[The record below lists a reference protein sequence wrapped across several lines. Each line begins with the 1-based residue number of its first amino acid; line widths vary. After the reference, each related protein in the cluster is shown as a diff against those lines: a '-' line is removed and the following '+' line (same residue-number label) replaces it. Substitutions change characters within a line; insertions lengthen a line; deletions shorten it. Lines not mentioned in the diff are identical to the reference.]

1 MKINDNKVTGKD
13 FGMPIISWHSMF
25 VPRFPRLKDGCMTL
39 LLASLC
45 LGVFTFPFHSV
56 YADLQ
61 SLSEPV
67 SQDVNLLKS
76 RPHSIAFHSNRD
88 GNNEIYV
95 MNPDGSDQTRLTF
108 DSRSDQRPD
117 ISPDGQRIVFS
128 SNRITETNPT
138 GDFEIFVMNVDGSEL
153 QQLTFN
159 EVEDSWPRWSP
170 NGKSIAF
177 HSNVDGNF
185 EIYLIKPNGK
195 HLTRVT
201 DYPGLDQFPEW
212 SPNGKHLAIRRDN
225 DLYLIDRDGSNPIQ
239 LTAQAMINQMASWSP
254 DGGRIV
260 FLSTRAG
267 YPSVFVMDSDGNHQ
281 VELTP
286 KPNDV
291 PASKWSSRAPGWS
304 RNGQEIY
311 FTAKRPVIS
320 ENENIFVMNAD
331 ETGVTQLTFTA
342 APGISAES
350 TVR

>member
-1 MKINDNKVTGKD
+1 MKINDNQVTGKD
-13 FGMPIISWHSMF
+13 FGMRIIYWHSMF
-25 VPRFPRLKDGCMTL
+25 VSQFPRLKDGRMTL

-177 HSNVDGNF
+177 HS
-185 EIYLIKPNGK
+185 K
-195 HLTRVT
+195 
-201 DYPGLDQFPEW
+201 
-212 SPNGKHLAIRRDN
+212 RR
-225 DLYLIDRDGSNPIQ
+225 RQ
-239 LTAQAMINQMASWSP
+239 L
-254 DGGRIV
+254 
-260 FLSTRAG
+260 
-267 YPSVFVMDSDGNHQ
+267 
-281 VELTP
+281 
-286 KPNDV
+286 
-291 PASKWSSRAPGWS
+291 
-304 RNGQEIY
+304 
-311 FTAKRPVIS
+311 
-320 ENENIFVMNAD
+320 
-331 ETGVTQLTFTA
+331 
-342 APGISAES
+342 
-350 TVR
+350 